1 MNSIYRIVVHPASGV
16 SMDEVFLAASE
27 LKRRMNCI
35 VEVCFND
42 TIFAIDL
49 QPTYTATEVAEEVT
63 NRTPKGKQ

>member
-1 MNSIYRIVVHPASGV
+1 
-16 SMDEVFLAASE
+16 MDEVFLAASE